1 MTAPNMTRL
10 TIAQARARH
19 DAAASEFSAQVR
31 TDARADDRGIFWFV
45 SEAGTDTSGPLA
57 GVPFAVKDNV
67 AVAGMPMT
75 CGTPAFRGYVPD
87 SEGAMIASVRA
98 AGADCVGKVGLHELG
113 FGTTSNN
120 GMMGPVRNPNDTT
133 RVPGGS
139 SGGSAASVAAGLVA
153 FAIGNDTGGSM
164 RIPGAYCGVVGMRP
178 TTDRYPLGGAIMLS
192 NSRDTCGVFANSVAD
207 VSLVDGII
215 TGQTDLPTVAVSDL
229 RLGVPRKDFWQML
242 QPEVAA
248 ACEAA
253 LAKLAAAGA
262 TLVETAVTINGVG
275 VHELAEKGAFPMVAF
290 ETLMNMPTFIAGL
303 PEPYTSLT
311 VADVA
316 DQTAS
321 PDVHAIMEH
330 MVSQPIP
337 RDVYESTLQMRTDM
351 LKAYADALMRDNLHA
366 LVYPTVPMVAPVIG
380 QETVVLDGVEM
391 PVFPA
396 SIRNTDPGS
405 MAGQPAITVPVPVP
419 AGALPVGLGI
429 ECAVDADRLM
439 LGVAAAIEACLA
451 N

>member
-1 MTAPNMTRL
+1 MTRL
-10 TIAQARARH
+10 TIAQARARYES
-19 DAAASEFSAQVR
+19 AAKDFSAQLR
-31 TDARADDRGIFWFV
+31 ADARADDRGIFWFV
-45 SEAGTDTSGPLA
+45 ADDSAETSGPLA
-57 GVPFAVKDNV
+57 GVPFGVKDNV

-75 CGTPAFRGYVPD
+75 CGTPAFRGYVPTT
-87 SEGAMIASVRA
+87 EGAMIASVRA

-139 SGGSAASVAAGLVA
+139 SGGSAAAVAAGLVA

-178 TTDRYPLGGAIMLS
+178 TTDRYPVGGAIMLS
-192 NSRDTCGVFANSVAD
+192 QSRDTCGVFANSVAD
-207 VSLVDGII
+207 VALVDGII
-215 TGQTDLPTVAVSDL
+215 TGQTDLPAVPVSEL

-253 LAKLAAAGA
+253 LERLAAAGA
-262 TLVETAVTINGVG
+262 TLIDTEVTINGEG
-275 VHELAEKGAFPMVAF
+275 VHELAEKGAFPMVAY
-290 ETLMNMPTFIAGL
+290 ETMQNMPNFIAGL
-303 PEPYTSLT
+303 PEPFHSLT

-316 DQTAS
+316 DQAAS
-321 PDVHAIMEH
+321 PDVHGILQH

-337 RDVYESTLQMRTDM
+337 REVYEETLQMKRDM
-351 LKAYADALMRDNLHA
+351 LAAYADALHRDNLHA

-380 QETVVLDGVEM
+380 QETVVLDGVEL

-451 N
+451 S

>member
-1 MTAPNMTRL
+1 MPRL

-19 DAAASEFSAQVR
+19 DAAASDFSAQVR

-45 SEAGTDTSGPLA
+45 SEGASDASGALA

-75 CGTPAFRGYVPD
+75 CGTPAFRGYIPEA
-87 SEGAMIASVRA
+87 EGAMIASIRA

-120 GMMGPVRNPNDTT
+120 GMMGPVRNPNDTS

-139 SGGSAASVAAGLVA
+139 SGGSAAAVAAGLVA

-207 VSLVDGII
+207 VALVDGII
-215 TGQTDLPTVAVSDL
+215 TGQTDLPSVAVSEL

-253 LAKLAAAGA
+253 LVKLAAAGA
-262 TLVETAVTINGVG
+262 TLVETEVTINGVG

-303 PEPYTSLT
+303 PEPYKSLT

-316 DQTAS
+316 AQTAS

-337 RDVYESTLQMRTDM
+337 RDVYESTVQMRHDM
-351 LKAYADALMRDNLHA
+351 LKAYADALTRDNLHA

>member
-1 MTAPNMTRL
+1 MVTRL
-10 TIAQARARH
+10 SIDQARARH
-19 DAAASEFSAQVR
+19 ESGAAEFANHLRS
-31 TDARADDRGIFWFV
+31 DARADQHGIFWFV
-45 SEAGTDTSGPLA
+45 SDGSGDAAGPLA
-57 GVPFAVKDNV
+57 GVPFGVKDNV

-75 CGTPAFRGYVPD
+75 CGTPAFRGYVPEA
-87 SEGAMIASVRA
+87 EGAMIASVRA
-98 AGADCVGKVGLHELG
+98 AGADCLGKVGLHELG

-120 GMMGPVRNPNDTT
+120 GMMGPVRNPNDTS

-139 SGGSAASVAAGLVA
+139 SGGSAAAVAAGLVA

-178 TTDRYPLGGAIMLS
+178 TTHRYPAGGAIMLS

-207 VSLVDGII
+207 VALVDGII
-215 TGQTDLPTVAVSDL
+215 TADTELPKIAASEL

-253 LAKLAAAGA
+253 LQKLAAAGA
-262 TLVETAVTINGVG
+262 TVIETEVTINGVG
-275 VHELAEKGAFPMVAF
+275 VHELAEKGAFPMVAY
-290 ETLMNMPTFIAGL
+290 ETMHNMPTFIAGL
-303 PEPYTSLT
+303 PEPYRSLT

-316 DQTAS
+316 EQTAS

-337 RDVYESTLQMRTDM
+337 RDVYEQTVQMRHDM
-351 LKAYADALMRDNLHA
+351 LAAYADALHRDNLHA
-366 LVYPTVPMVAPVIG
+366 LVYPTVPMVAPEIG
-380 QETVVLDGVEM
+380 QEIVVLDGVDW
-391 PVFPA
+391 PVFQA

-405 MAGQPAITVPVPVP
+405 MAGQPAITVPVPV
-419 AGALPVGLGI
+419 AKGALPVGLGI